1 MKFTTPGVLRQVL
14 SDKVFPNKQATKVK
28 HLVCFAFRKS
38 SRQELLERDEK
49 GKKAKNPK
57 KNPKKPAKEGKE
69 GRHQKL
75 RKLDYDA
82 LKLCGLSYMT
92 VEIAK

>member
-57 KNPKKPAKEGKE
+57 KSKEASQ
-69 GRHQKL
+69 GRQGRQTSEITQVRL
-75 RKLDYDA
+75 RCFKALWIILYDRRN
-82 LKLCGLSYMT
+82 S
-92 VEIAK
+92 